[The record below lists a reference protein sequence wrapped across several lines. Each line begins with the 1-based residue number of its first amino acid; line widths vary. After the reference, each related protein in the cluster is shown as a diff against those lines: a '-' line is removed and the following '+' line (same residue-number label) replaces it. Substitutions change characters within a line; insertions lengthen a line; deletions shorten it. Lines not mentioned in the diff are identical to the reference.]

1 MVEKRDEWGI
11 PELLSNSIFNDAIM
25 KGIILAGGSGTRL
38 YPITKAISKQLMPI
52 YDKPMIYYPLSILM
66 MAGIR
71 EILIIT
77 TPEDNAS
84 FKRLLGDG
92 SQVGCQFEYAIQE
105 VPNGLAQA
113 FVIGSNF
120 IGNDKVALVLG
131 DNIFYG
137 TGLGRQLQA
146 LNNIEGGYVFA
157 YQVSDPER
165 YGVVEFDGD
174 HKVLS
179 IEEKPDKPKSNY
191 AVPGLYFYDNHV
203 VDIAKNLKP
212 SPRGEYEITDVNKEY
227 LERGELKVAIL
238 DRGTAWLDTGTFD
251 SLSDASEFVRV
262 IEKRQGTKIGC
273 IEEVAYRMGF
283 INEKQLLQQAE
294 MLVKSGYGAYLQKVS
309 KKKD

>member
-1 MVEKRDEWGI
+1 
-11 PELLSNSIFNDAIM
+11 M
-25 KGIILAGGSGTRL
+25 KGVILAGGSGTRL

-77 TPEDNAS
+77 TPEDNPQ
-84 FKRLLGDG
+84 FQRLLGDG
-92 SQVGCQFEYAIQE
+92 SQVGCRFEYAIQT

-113 FVIGSNF
+113 FVIGEQF

-137 TGLGRQLQA
+137 TGLGKQLRE
-146 LNNIEGGYVFA
+146 LNDVQGGYVFA
-157 YQVSDPER
+157 YEVSDPER
-165 YGVVEFDGD
+165 YGVVEFDGSN
-174 HKVLS
+174 KVLS
-179 IEEKPDKPKSNY
+179 IEEKPQSPKSNY
-191 AVPGLYFYDNHV
+191 AVPGLYFYDNDV
-203 VDIAKNLKP
+203 VEIAKNLQP
-212 SPRGEYEITDVNKEY
+212 SARGEYEITDVNREY
-227 LERGELKVAIL
+227 LKRGRLNVAIL

-251 SLSDASEFVRV
+251 SLSDATEFVRV

-283 INEKQLLQQAE
+283 IDREQLLNQAARLE
-294 MLVKSGYGAYLQKVS
+294 KSGYGLYLKYVS
-309 KKKD
+309 NTKS